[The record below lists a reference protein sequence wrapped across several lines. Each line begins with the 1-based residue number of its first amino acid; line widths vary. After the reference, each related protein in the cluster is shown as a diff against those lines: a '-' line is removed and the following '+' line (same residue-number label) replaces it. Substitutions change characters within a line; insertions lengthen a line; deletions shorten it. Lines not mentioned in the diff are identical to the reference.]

1 MFKILLGFLPWI
13 LYLVLVGSTRQQH
26 ETAILS
32 ALIATLVLDFP
43 ELRKGFVLSWGTI
56 IFFTGLLAA
65 TFFSPSNWL
74 EIHAYLLANSA
85 LATIAWVSLII
96 NLPFTLQYA
105 RERVPEKFW
114 HTLLFI
120 RINRIITGAWA
131 LAFSCTG
138 LLNMLNIYGFISG
151 GWLYQASTY
160 IPGFIAIFFTSH
172 FPDWYKQYFI
182 NCQIKKSKKT
192 NPFLSG
198 NFAPIADES
207 DTDKLIIEGQI
218 PEDLSGVYIR
228 NGSNPQFKPYSYTY
242 PFDGDG
248 MLHAIYLNKGQAR
261 YKNRYIV
268 TKQLEVDRRFGMS
281 MYGGVNFPFIRNI
294 KLLKPSDPQ
303 VPVKLG
309 RFIHIIRHAGNY
321 LALHETTSAYQVDA
335 QLNTVGEWNP
345 TQAKEP
351 LELNAHTRL
360 DPKTGE
366 LFTISYH
373 EDPFISYNVFDKNGK
388 LAHSG
393 KINLEQSIMIHDF
406 VLTQNHVVIFLC
418 PVVVNY
424 MATTE
429 GQQFGNWQPE
439 LKTRVLLLARSN
451 LNTHTQL
458 EMEPFFAYHYAN
470 AYETSNEII
479 VDYVR
484 YEKFSMDLKDM
495 GPANLYRTSISL
507 IDKTC
512 SSKKLDTLAIEF
524 PRTNEAVNSLGYR
537 YIYAAIST
545 EKLDIFNGLV
555 KYNMENNSKQIQNFD
570 DKYEIGEAVFAQKSH
585 CQKEDDGYVML
596 FAYHKIKKQSHF
608 LILDAQNINT
618 QPLAT
623 VILPRRVPHG
633 LHGSWLPSTNT

>member
-13 LYLVLVGSTRQQH
+13 LYLVLVGTTRQQH
-26 ETAILS
+26 EIAILS

-43 ELRKGFVLSWGTI
+43 ELKKGFVLSWGTI
-56 IFFTGLLAA
+56 IFFAGLLSA
-65 TFFSPSNWL
+65 TFFSSSNWL

-85 LATIAWVSLII
+85 LATIAWISLFI

-105 RERVPEKFW
+105 RERVPAKFW

-120 RINRIITGAWA
+120 RINRIITSAWA
-131 LAFSCTG
+131 LAFTLTG
-138 LLNMLNIYGFISG
+138 LLNILNIHGFISG
-151 GWLYQASTY
+151 GWLYQTSTY
-160 IPGFIAIFFTSH
+160 IPGFIAIFFTSR
-172 FPDWYKQYFI
+172 FPDWYKQFFI
-182 NCQIKKSKKT
+182 NRQIKKSEKS

-198 NFAPIADES
+198 NFAPIGDELE
-207 DTDKLIIEGQI
+207 TDNLIIEGKI
-218 PEDLSGVYIR
+218 PEDLNGMYVR

-248 MLHAIYLNKGQAR
+248 MLHAIYLSKGQAR

-281 MYGGVNFPFIRNI
+281 MYGGVNFPFIRDV

-303 VPVKLG
+303 MPVKIG
-309 RFIHIIRHAGNY
+309 RFIHIIRHAGSY
-321 LALHETTSAYQVDA
+321 LALHETTSAYEVDA
-335 QLNTVGEWNP
+335 QLNTIGEWNP
-345 TQAKEP
+345 TQANEP

-388 LAHSG
+388 LTHSG

-424 MATTE
+424 IAATE
-429 GQQFGNWQPE
+429 DKQFGNWQPE
-439 LKTRVLLLARSN
+439 LKTRVLLLPRGN
-451 LNTHTQL
+451 LNAYSQL

-470 AYETSNEII
+470 AYENKNEII

-484 YEKFSMDLKDM
+484 YAKFSMNLNDM
-495 GPANLYRTSISL
+495 GPANLYRTSINL

-524 PRTNEAVNSLGYR
+524 PRTNEAVNSLAYR

-545 EKLDIFNGLV
+545 EKLDNFNGLI
-555 KYNMENNSKQIQNFD
+555 KYDLENNTRQIQNLGNEYDF
-570 DKYEIGEAVFAQKSH
+570 GEAVFASKLNSE
-585 CQKEDDGYVML
+585 KEDEGYVML
-596 FAYHKIKKQSHF
+596 FAYHKTKKQSHF
-608 LILDAQNINT
+608 LILDAQDISA

-623 VILPRRVPHG
+623 VILPRRVPNG
-633 LHGSWLPSTNT
+633 LHGSWLPGGTP